1 MTRGRRPLLAL
12 KEAYDT
18 ATKRGQVMEIYSNR
32 CDHFHFI
39 LFTGGL
45 TTFIKIKRTRAKTSD
60 TAGILHDY
68 QREIRHLSR
77 VPQTPVS
84 AREFWVRSPKGSWQ
98 FFRVEKDLVTEI
110 QPDGSV
116 PSGTG
121 FLPGIPGTPVSG
133 ALLAGDTGPEKVPS
147 KG

>member
-1 MTRGRRPLLAL
+1 MTRGRRPVLAL

-18 ATKRGQVMEIYSNR
+18 ATKRGQVMEIYSDR
-32 CDHFHFI
+32 SDHFHFI
-39 LFTGGL
+39 LFTGSL
-45 TTFIKIKRTRAKTSD
+45 TTFIKIKRTRVKTSD

-77 VPQTPVS
+77 VPLTLVS

-98 FFRVEKDLVTEI
+98 FFRVEKDCVTEI
-110 QPDGSV
+110 QPDGS
-116 PSGTG
+116 G
-121 FLPGIPGTPVSG
+121 LPGIPATPVSG
-133 ALLAGDTGPEKVPS
+133 ALLSGDTDPEKASS